1 MSLCR
6 HGFHTICNEQT
17 YSEYKINKSL
27 SLIIHALSSA
37 EILHCFCLM
46 HHQSNLL
53 GISCVRKFARLH
65 VKQHFN
71 DTKPMLK
78 QSSIMKLEEAALNE
92 NTCMYLDVCMATC

>member
-1 MSLCR
+1 M

-17 YSEYKINKSL
+17 YCEYKINKSL
-27 SLIIHALSSA
+27 NLIIHALSIA
-37 EILHCFCLM
+37 EILHFFCLM
-46 HHQSNLL
+46 HRQSNLL

-65 VKQHFN
+65 IKQHFN

-92 NTCMYLDVCMATC
+92 NTCMYILDVCMATC